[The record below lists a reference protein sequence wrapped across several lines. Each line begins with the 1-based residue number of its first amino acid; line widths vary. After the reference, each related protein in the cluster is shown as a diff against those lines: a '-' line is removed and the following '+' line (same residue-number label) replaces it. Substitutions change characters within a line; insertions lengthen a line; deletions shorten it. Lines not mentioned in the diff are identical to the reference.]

1 MALKTNVTTLSAAM
15 TVPDPSKNS
24 TGETTTLAPTPLAN
38 LGPVGIAANNRDPR
52 PSQEATALHL
62 ELVKTKLKLNV
73 ALLQKK
79 LQAEKE
85 RQKKMVQPGN
95 IIDQLQ
101 LPIIKIGDHEAK
113 APGQV

>member
-1 MALKTNVTTLSAAM
+1 M
-15 TVPDPSKNS
+15 
-24 TGETTTLAPTPLAN
+24 
-38 LGPVGIAANNRDPR
+38 AANNQDPR

-85 RQKKMVQPGN
+85 RQKNMVQAGN
-95 IIDQLQ
+95 IVDQLHP
-101 LPIIKIGDHEAK
+101 PITKIGDHEAK

>member
-1 MALKTNVTTLSAAM
+1 
-15 TVPDPSKNS
+15 
-24 TGETTTLAPTPLAN
+24 
-38 LGPVGIAANNRDPR
+38 
-52 PSQEATALHL
+52 
-62 ELVKTKLKLNV
+62 V

-95 IIDQLQ
+95 IVDQLHP
-101 LPIIKIGDHEAK
+101 PIIKIGDHEAK